1 MPKKARRHTD
11 PDPDSADQRFG
22 DEEILD
28 LSGGETILKNID
40 IVEADIAEEF
50 EDDDN
55 LIELGEDLS
64 FENIIV
70 LDDEDED
77 DLGEDVEDVE
87 DWEDDLSDGTLI
99 DTQHTDGHTFDP
111 EEAWEQGLVYTPPDD
126 PPIAPGSSYQGI
138 EIATGFAPSMAQ
150 SDPDLNDLPVNVD
163 NNDLDLEEDVYVT
176 LRNTSETV
184 DLADRITITAEDGVV
199 TLEGTVLND
208 ADIALVDEV
217 VHNVPGVI
225 EVENLLEVAD

>member
-1 MPKKARRHTD
+1 MPKTRRHSD
-11 PDPDSADQRFG
+11 PDPDSTDQSF
-22 DEEILD
+22 
-28 LSGGETILKNID
+28 GGEETMDLTGGEDFLKNID
-40 IVEADIAEEF
+40 IVEAEIAEEF

-55 LIELGEDLS
+55 LIELEEDLS
-64 FENIIV
+64 FENITI
-70 LDDEDED
+70 LDDED
-77 DLGEDVEDVE
+77 DLSDDVEDVE

-99 DTQHTDGHTFDP
+99 DTQHTDGHTYDP

-126 PPIAPGSSYQGI
+126 PPVAPSGSDQGI
-138 EIATGFAPSMAQ
+138 EVTTGFAPSMAQ
-150 SDPDLNDLPVNVD
+150 SNPDLNQLPDRVD

-184 DLADRITITAEDGVV
+184 DLADRITITVEDGVV

-217 VHNVPGVI
+217 VANVPGVAG
-225 EVENLLEVAD
+225 VENLLEVAD

>member
-1 MPKKARRHTD
+1 MPKRKRHTD
-11 PDPDSADQRFG
+11 PDPDSADQSFEG
-22 DEEILD
+22 EETLD

-50 EDDDN
+50 EDDEN
-55 LIELGEDLS
+55 LIESEDDLS
-64 FENIIV
+64 FELVII

-77 DLGEDVEDVE
+77 DSGDDGEVVE

-126 PPIAPGSSYQGI
+126 PPIAPSPSYQDI
-138 EIATGFAPSMAQ
+138 DIATGFAPSMAQ
-150 SDPDLNDLPVNVD
+150 SNPDLNDLPGNVD

-176 LRNTSETV
+176 LANTSETV
-184 DLADRITITAEDGVV
+184 DLADRIMITVEDGVV
-199 TLEGTVLND
+199 TLQGTVLND

-217 VHNVPGVI
+217 VHNVPGVT
-225 EVENLLEVAD
+225 EVENLLEVVD

>member
-1 MPKKARRHTD
+1 MPKTRRHTD
-11 PDPDSADQRFG
+11 PDPDSADQSFG
-22 DEEILD
+22 EEEKLD
-28 LSGGETILKNID
+28 LTGGEDFLKNID
-40 IVEADIAEEF
+40 IVEAEIAEEF

-55 LIELGEDLS
+55 LIELEEDLS
-64 FENIIV
+64 FENITI

-77 DLGEDVEDVE
+77 ELSDDVEDVE

-99 DTQHTDGHTFDP
+99 DTQHTDGHTYDP

-126 PPIAPGSSYQGI
+126 PPVAPSDSDQGI
-138 EIATGFAPSMAQ
+138 EVTTGFAPSMAQ
-150 SDPDLNDLPVNVD
+150 SNPDLNQLPDNVD
-163 NNDLDLEEDVYVT
+163 NNDLDLEEDVYIT

-184 DLADRITITAEDGVV
+184 DLADRITITVEDGVV

-217 VHNVPGVI
+217 VTNVPGVV